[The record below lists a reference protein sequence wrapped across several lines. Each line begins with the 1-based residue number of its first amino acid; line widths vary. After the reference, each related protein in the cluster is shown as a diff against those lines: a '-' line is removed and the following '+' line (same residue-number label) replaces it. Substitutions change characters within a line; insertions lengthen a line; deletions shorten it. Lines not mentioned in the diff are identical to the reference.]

1 MPWGKKQIRL
11 RGASWQDAE
20 KILLYAGA
28 LLPAGYHQN
37 TGALS
42 VKLSEL
48 LNHNTGESKLVFF
61 APHYLLQVT
70 KRQHLINL
78 LDMAISVRNV
88 SFFILVL
95 FYLRRASVHLAFE
108 EKANR
113 GETTKITGPW
123 IEAIRY
129 VLKKGGSSEG
139 HYDAIFARQFFDLT
153 KVYDKKY

>member
-1 MPWGKKQIRL
+1 MLI
-11 RGASWQDAE
+11 SV
-20 KILLYAGA
+20 
-28 LLPAGYHQN
+28 
-37 TGALS
+37 LS
-42 VKLSEL
+42 NKAVLDLTQAYVDLNDEHVFKFFKLSEL

-129 VLKKGGSSEG
+129 VLKKGSTGGEG

-153 KVYDKKY
+153 KV